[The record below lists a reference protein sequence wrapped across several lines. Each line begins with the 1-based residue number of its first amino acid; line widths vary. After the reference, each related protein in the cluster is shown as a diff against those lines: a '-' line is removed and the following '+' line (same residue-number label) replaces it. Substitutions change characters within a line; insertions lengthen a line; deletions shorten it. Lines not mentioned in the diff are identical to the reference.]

1 MKAAIELA
9 SWDECTG
16 CAACCAACSF
26 DALSMHADNE
36 GFLRPEIDCDTC
48 ITCGACVR
56 ACPMLG
62 AGYAKREPDKVL
74 ACWDRSSEQ
83 REFATSGGVFGL
95 LASGVLA
102 EGGYV
107 CGAVLGEDMAV
118 RHVVTR
124 DGDLM
129 KRMKGSKYVQ
139 SDTADALAAC
149 AHLLK
154 EGCAVLFVGTPC
166 QVAAMRAIAPK
177 GSEKRLYLVDVLC
190 HGAPSPL
197 FWKAY
202 LEYREA
208 EVRDEVIDAR
218 FRKKSPS
225 WTVFSLELTF
235 KTEHR
240 LYEWCTVEDLYLRAF
255 LGDYISRPC
264 CHFCRYAGTERTSD
278 ITLADFWGYVSDSFK
293 TRNTE
298 QGISL
303 VLLNSEK
310 ANELFAKASPRL
322 VIVDKTLDEA
332 SAGNAPLRGPIAEN
346 PRRREFWEAFS
357 RQGIEGVASDFLQ
370 PVRPSFKYK
379 MSLLFNKYAF
389 LVPRPMRLRLIELRQ
404 KLKG

>member
-74 ACWDRSSEQ
+74 ACWDRNSEQ

-139 SDTADALAAC
+139 SDTADALVAC

-154 EGCAVLFVGTPC
+154 EGCTVLFVGTPC

-225 WTVFSLELTF
+225 WTVFS
-235 KTEHR
+235 
-240 LYEWCTVEDLYLRAF
+240 
-255 LGDYISRPC
+255 
-264 CHFCRYAGTERTSD
+264 
-278 ITLADFWGYVSDSFK
+278 
-293 TRNTE
+293 
-298 QGISL
+298 SL
-303 VLLNSEK
+303 N
-310 ANELFAKASPRL
+310 
-322 VIVDKTLDEA
+322 
-332 SAGNAPLRGPIAEN
+332 
-346 PRRREFWEAFS
+346 
-357 RQGIEGVASDFLQ
+357 
-370 PVRPSFKYK
+370 
-379 MSLLFNKYAF
+379 
-389 LVPRPMRLRLIELRQ
+389 
-404 KLKG
+404 KLKKVKTQK